1 MWDAVKTGLRGKLRA
16 LNAYIREEE
25 RAKVILSLHHRK
37 LGKEEQ
43 IKSKVSRIK
52 EIIRMRKK
60 VHEIKNRKSIKKIKI
75 KVWIFE
81 KINEIDKSLA
91 KLTEKKKR
99 T

>member
-43 IKSKVSRIK
+43 IKSKVSR
-52 EIIRMRKK
+52 RK
-60 VHEIKNRKSIKKIKI
+60 
-75 KVWIFE
+75 
-81 KINEIDKSLA
+81 
-91 KLTEKKKR
+91 
-99 T
+99 